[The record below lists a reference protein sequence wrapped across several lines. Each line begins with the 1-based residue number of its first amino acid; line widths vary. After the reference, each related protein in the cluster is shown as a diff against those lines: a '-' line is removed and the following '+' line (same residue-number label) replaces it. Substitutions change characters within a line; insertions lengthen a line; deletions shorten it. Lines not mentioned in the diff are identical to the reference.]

1 MSEDKSILFH
11 TQNYIEDKYE
21 NQYKSTLQV
30 LNDTNNNGK
39 IKDWNGKKKQSL
51 KLASSYGRLGWKKE
65 SQYWIK
71 RSVKVTYCGSVL
83 TFKECL
89 KHGYKKLVHAQF
101 CKDRLCPMCNWRRSR
116 MLSKQVIDILHSSSK
131 KKKMDFLFLTLTV
144 KNCHGKDL
152 NDTIKSMFLAFNK
165 FFKYKSIDDIT
176 IGYVRALEVTRN
188 KRTGEF
194 HPHFH
199 VLIGVS
205 RKYFKGENYIKHSE
219 WVSFWQKAL
228 GVDYLPTVNVK
239 KVRPKR
245 EGQTIEAAS
254 YETAKY
260 TVKDADFIIE
270 DKDGVIDKKNTDEAV
285 YYIAEALYRRR
296 LIAFGKLFKEIRKE
310 LKLQDIETDEA
321 DLVGADEIE
330 CKCPICQSDLKEI
343 IYKWNI
349 GINNY
354 VKEDKNE

>member
-1 MSEDKSILFH
+1 
-11 TQNYIEDKYE
+11 
-21 NQYKSTLQV
+21 
-30 LNDTNNNGK
+30 
-39 IKDWNGKKKQSL
+39 
-51 KLASSYGRLGWKKE
+51 
-65 SQYWIK
+65 
-71 RSVKVTYCGSVL
+71 
-83 TFKECL
+83 
-89 KHGYKKLVHAQF
+89 
-101 CKDRLCPMCNWRRSR
+101 